1 MTPVVIIGDL
11 HIGARN
17 NSQLFLDYMKDY
29 FYNELFP
36 FIKENNVKNVIQLG
50 DTLDKRKNIDFKTAM
65 SAYYTSFLSRLIEQG
80 SYGIQ
85 YLDSELLTDELE
97 KELTKDF

>member
-1 MTPVVIIGDL
+1 MSEVEFENFYKERLEEKIIFGL
-11 HIGARN
+11 
-17 NSQLFLDYMKDY
+17 
-29 FYNELFP
+29 
-36 FIKENNVKNVIQLG
+36 V
-50 DTLDKRKNIDFKTAM
+50 KRKNIDFKTAM

>member
-1 MTPVVIIGDL
+1 MSEVEFENFYKERLEEKIIFS
-11 HIGARN
+11 IA
-17 NSQLFLDYMKDY
+17 
-29 FYNELFP
+29 
-36 FIKENNVKNVIQLG
+36 
-50 DTLDKRKNIDFKTAM
+50 KRKNIDFKTAM
-65 SAYYTSFLSRLIEQG
+65 SSYYTSFLSRLIEQG

>member
-1 MTPVVIIGDL
+1 MSEVEFENFYKERLEEKIIFSL
-11 HIGARN
+11 
-17 NSQLFLDYMKDY
+17 
-29 FYNELFP
+29 
-36 FIKENNVKNVIQLG
+36 V
-50 DTLDKRKNIDFKTAM
+50 KRKNIDFKTAM

>member
-1 MTPVVIIGDL
+1 MSEVEFENFYKERLEEKIIFSL
-11 HIGARN
+11 AI
-17 NSQLFLDYMKDY
+17 
-29 FYNELFP
+29 
-36 FIKENNVKNVIQLG
+36 
-50 DTLDKRKNIDFKTAM
+50 RKNIDFKTAM

>member
-1 MTPVVIIGDL
+1 MSEVEFENFYKERLEEKIIFGL
-11 HIGARN
+11 A
-17 NSQLFLDYMKDY
+17 
-29 FYNELFP
+29 
-36 FIKENNVKNVIQLG
+36 
-50 DTLDKRKNIDFKTAM
+50 KRKNIDFKTSM

>member
-1 MTPVVIIGDL
+1 MSEVEFENFYKERLEEKIIFSL
-11 HIGARN
+11 
-17 NSQLFLDYMKDY
+17 
-29 FYNELFP
+29 
-36 FIKENNVKNVIQLG
+36 
-50 DTLDKRKNIDFKTAM
+50 TKRKNIDFKTAM

-97 KELTKDF
+97 KELAKDF

>member
-1 MTPVVIIGDL
+1 MSEVEFENFYKKRLEEKIIFSL
-11 HIGARN
+11 A
-17 NSQLFLDYMKDY
+17 
-29 FYNELFP
+29 
-36 FIKENNVKNVIQLG
+36 
-50 DTLDKRKNIDFKTAM
+50 KRKNIDFKTAM

>member
-1 MTPVVIIGDL
+1 MSEVEFENFYKERLEEKIIFGL
-11 HIGARN
+11 A
-17 NSQLFLDYMKDY
+17 
-29 FYNELFP
+29 
-36 FIKENNVKNVIQLG
+36 
-50 DTLDKRKNIDFKTAM
+50 KRKNIDLKTAM

>member
-1 MTPVVIIGDL
+1 MSEVEFENFYKERLEEKIIFSR
-11 HIGARN
+11 A
-17 NSQLFLDYMKDY
+17 
-29 FYNELFP
+29 
-36 FIKENNVKNVIQLG
+36 
-50 DTLDKRKNIDFKTAM
+50 KRKNIEFKTAM
-65 SAYYTSFLSRLIEQG
+65 GAYYTSFLSRLIEQG

>member
-1 MTPVVIIGDL
+1 MSEVEFENFYKERLEEKIIFG
-11 HIGARN
+11 
-17 NSQLFLDYMKDY
+17 K
-29 FYNELFP
+29 
-36 FIKENNVKNVIQLG
+36 KK
-50 DTLDKRKNIDFKTAM
+50 KKNIDFKTAM

>member
-1 MTPVVIIGDL
+1 MSEVEFESFYKGRLEEKIIFSL
-11 HIGARN
+11 A
-17 NSQLFLDYMKDY
+17 
-29 FYNELFP
+29 
-36 FIKENNVKNVIQLG
+36 
-50 DTLDKRKNIDFKTAM
+50 KRKNIDFKTAM

>member
-1 MTPVVIIGDL
+1 MSEVEFENFYKERLEEKIIFSL
-11 HIGARN
+11 A
-17 NSQLFLDYMKDY
+17 
-29 FYNELFP
+29 
-36 FIKENNVKNVIQLG
+36 
-50 DTLDKRKNIDFKTAM
+50 KRKNIDFKIAM

>member
-1 MTPVVIIGDL
+1 MSEVEFENFYKERLEEKII
-11 HIGARN
+11 
-17 NSQLFLDYMKDY
+17 
-29 FYNELFP
+29 
-36 FIKENNVKNVIQLG
+36 FILA
-50 DTLDKRKNIDFKTAM
+50 KRKNIDFKTAM